1 MKLPVIIMLALVPLV
16 LTAYAEAPS
25 HVDVYDYPFN
35 ITLLEG
41 GNFTLYNNGTNTI
54 SFSGSFPGTVEV
66 DSQETFELPVYY
78 FNAPNTYYLRDM
90 SLPDTYMSTV
100 TLVKPTPVYVPPT
113 PSFNST
119 SNGTSGTFE
128 PIVQP
133 TAPKVVLEE
142 LPCGVKEK
150 GEVTTYDCK
159 VTFDN
164 GVAKAKVM
172 FYNDDLK
179 PYLNYETVGYFVNN
193 GVQGK
198 IINMNIDRIE
208 AHEYK
213 QVIFLDESMNGVS
226 EFVLQLGETKPITN
240 NIVTPEP
247 TPVTTTESSDTEVLN
262 LRLQILKV
270 IESIFKIVLQ

>member
-41 GNFTLYNNGTNTI
+41 GNFTLYNNGTNNIYFNGAFEGMVYCGSI
-54 SFSGSFPGTVEV
+54 SGNPDCDGFDNSK
-66 DSQETFELPVYY
+66 TFELPADI
-78 FNAPNTYYLRDM
+78 FTPNTYYLKDKT
-90 SLPDTYMSTV
+90 STLMSTI
-100 TLVKPTPVYVPPT
+100 KIESPTPVYVE

-119 SNGTSGTFE
+119 SNETSGTFE

-133 TAPKVVLEE
+133 TAPPVYAETIDE
-142 LPCGVKEK
+142 PTDM
-150 GEVTTYDCK
+150 TTYNDLMVIPPPIPYC
-159 VTFDN
+159 DN
-164 GVAKAKVM
+164 DPEWCAELERLEQA
-172 FYNDDLK
+172 NATS
-179 PYLNYETVGYFVNN
+179 N
-193 GVQGK
+193 
-198 IINMNIDRIE
+198 
-208 AHEYK
+208 
-213 QVIFLDESMNGVS
+213 
-226 EFVLQLGETKPITN
+226 
-240 NIVTPEP
+240 EP